1 MKKVRKSMSVILML
15 LIALF
20 SFSTVAFAST
30 TEQDGLKVEL
40 KTDKEN
46 YSLNEDIKI
55 NVTVSNTNDVAVE
68 HVKIDTL
75 LPEGFTLKDKGKST
89 SSEAVSI
96 PAGEKIK
103 FSVVAVVKDSNTET
117 SSQDNSKV
125 QSPVDKNNSGNG
137 TDNNGTTNTNKGND
151 KSPYTGG
158 DYAVMTGLGALFVIG
173 IILLILCLKRYRKKT
188 TKVIS
193 SVLCVVL
200 AVSSLVGLF
209 DFKASAENS
218 QEETNIAI
226 TDTSETNSISVS
238 EPIVVDNK
246 DYTISVNV
254 SYKKV
259 IILDNNEVSD
269 RSVYVPDEENIVT
282 DEELGISYVDNMI
295 IIVFDENASSSD
307 IYNVIKSI
315 NGTVVGKIQLINQ
328 YQVQIKECSLDELER
343 IVYDVEQN
351 DCVLFAHYDQAYK
364 NLECSVA
371 PNDPW
376 AGDVDTMDWEDAD
389 VDGSNWWLE
398 AIEAP
403 SAWDYNNKFS
413 RIKVGIVDNGFDTGH
428 EDLSVTFPE
437 NFGRL
442 NNKEDH
448 GTHVA
453 GIIGATPDNG
463 KGITGVVWNSELI
476 CFDYQATW
484 LQDVL
489 YDWSTDTMVYA
500 GFIFNVEAGAKVI
513 NFSLGMAGDYPNGI
527 TYPQSII
534 DDEGK
539 TASGYMA
546 TLLKKYDFVVV
557 QSAGN
562 GGVDAENAGMF
573 CSITSSN
580 CVDWGRGRAAKQNI
594 LNRLLIVAAV
604 QQSENGYMISEFS
617 DSGLQV
623 NICAPGGDG
632 SKKNDRDIYSTV
644 TGGLHGKYKAMP
656 GTSMA
661 APIVTGVASL
671 VWSVNNNFNGSE
683 VVDIVCSSTNVI
695 AVDNPTSTRTFGNH
709 PMVNAKLSVEEAIR
723 RTDVKGTISGRLKE
737 QGTNSPISNREVKI
751 YNENYTSDN
760 AMYTFV
766 DKTKTDSNGS
776 FKISLPV
783 GTYTLVIDNDGDNF
797 DNNYHYDTVEMKVN
811 VEANA
816 DTILLDDIILARRET
831 GIEGY
836 VYDNDD
842 LINNGK
848 NTPISDVTVEIYNNT
863 TSDLV
868 GTCKTNENG
877 KYSIAV
883 DKNGSYN
890 LVFKK
895 TGYMNET
902 KDMVF
907 VNGGFSDVTV
917 FMKKD
922 TSSDDNV
929 KFAGGDGTEANPYQ
943 VSTPEQLN
951 AVRNNLSAN
960 YVQINDID
968 MSDWGNW
975 EPIGTNDNQ
984 FVGNYNGQKYKI
996 INLTI
1001 NYSENNTSIGLFG
1014 YGAKSIIT
1022 NVNLEE
1028 FNINTLDMYDFTGS
1042 IVGYGGTLINCS
1054 ATGNINSKCY
1064 SGGGLAGIADVIE
1077 NCTFNGIMNFLC
1089 SSDFTF
1095 RKNLNIDILN
1105 MTNNYLSGCYGG
1117 ICGIGNKV
1125 SFSKTEGEFNAST
1138 TYQSFLGGIAGYS
1151 EIIKQCYN
1159 NANLKIQTNGNAS
1172 NCPEAYIGGISGVS
1186 KEVSDCY
1193 NIGSLVTI
1201 SQNYAG
1207 MVGGITG
1214 LGYGNYSNCY
1224 NVGALNNNSK
1234 YNWYK
1239 GGIIGLSPF
1248 KTSTVNYCYSNV
1260 KALAGNGN
1268 VQSKIK
1274 NTNSMYL
1281 TEEQFKDKSS
1291 FENFNFGD
1299 IWNMHSNANN
1309 GYPYLIVF
1317 EK

>member
-1 MKKVRKSMSVILML
+1 MINNKL
-15 LIALF
+15 LTNQEKHWL
-20 SFSTVAFAST
+20 SFMQT
-30 TEQDGLKVEL
+30 G
-40 KTDKEN
+40 DKEVDN
-46 YSLNEDIKI
+46 ILELQI
-55 NVTVSNTNDVAVE
+55 NNAV
-68 HVKIDTL
+68 IRRRY
-75 LPEGFTLKDKGKST
+75 DKYL
-89 SSEAVSI
+89 I
-96 PAGEKIK
+96 FIK
-103 FSVVAVVKDSNTET
+103 FSIPSNIQKINIE
-117 SSQDNSKV
+117 
-125 QSPVDKNNSGNG
+125 NG
-137 TDNNGTTNTNKGND
+137 TPIELRVFRDSKPPVQMFLHIKD
-151 KSPYTGG
+151 KY
-158 DYAVMTGLGALFVIG
+158 
-173 IILLILCLKRYRKKT
+173 IISRDEY
-188 TKVIS
+188 
-193 SVLCVVL
+193 
-200 AVSSLVGLF
+200 
-209 DFKASAENS
+209 
-218 QEETNIAI
+218 
-226 TDTSETNSISVS
+226 
-238 EPIVVDNK
+238 
-246 DYTISVNV
+246 
-254 SYKKV
+254 
-259 IILDNNEVSD
+259 DNNENLALTKAEECYNEIILYLGNRSD
-269 RSVYVPDEENIVT
+269 IENYGFSGFNIMVDFKFGITVGVPLQDLIEDNTNSVMSLRSINAKNSNSS
-282 DEELGISYVDNMI
+282 ISSYKSKVITLQPCYSDLKTS
-295 IIVFDENASSSD
+295 VFDEAATM
-307 IYNVIKSI
+307 I
-315 NGTVVGKIQLINQ
+315 
-328 YQVQIKECSLDELER
+328 
-343 IVYDVEQN
+343 
-351 DCVLFAHYDQAYK
+351 AK
-364 NLECSVA
+364 NT
-371 PNDPW
+371 N
-376 AGDVDTMDWEDAD
+376 
-389 VDGSNWWLE
+389 
-398 AIEAP
+398 
-403 SAWDYNNKFS
+403 Y
-413 RIKVGIVDNGFDTGH
+413 
-428 EDLSVTFPE
+428 TF
-437 NFGRL
+437 L
-442 NNKEDH
+442 NNLDDEQVTVETMKSLS
-448 GTHVA
+448 
-453 GIIGATPDNG
+453 
-463 KGITGVVWNSELI
+463 KYGVVILDSHGGNWGSRGYIICLSEK
-476 CFDYQATW
+476 ATEEKNKK
-484 LQDVL
+484 
-489 YDWSTDTMVYA
+489 Y
-500 GFIFNVEAGAKVI
+500 
-513 NFSLGMAGDYPNGI
+513 
-527 TYPQSII
+527 
-534 DDEGK
+534 
-539 TASGYMA
+539 TASGDLDNTIIDGGAFYIITQA
-546 TLLKKYDFVVV
+546 FFEKYYSQDDFKNTLIYLGTCF
-557 QSAGN
+557 
-562 GGVDAENAGMF
+562 GGDDNVE
-573 CSITSSN
+573 I
-580 CVDWGRGRAAKQNI
+580 RNI
-594 LNRLLIVAAV
+594 LNEKGAEAV
-604 QQSENGYMISEFS
+604 LTYKNTVFAEYNREMITTISERLTKGDTIQKAVKKAKQKHGNYDPYI
-617 DSGLQV
+617 DSKAGFWNQLWYKLGIIPKPNPAELILTGNNLSFKLATNPITEQITGQV
-623 NICAPGGDG
+623 LDANKNSPISNVKISCDELNINCITDINGKFTFYNKLPL
-632 SKKNDRDIYSTV
+632 SQHTFIFEHKNYQLKKITV
-644 TGGLHGKYKAMP
+644 NSSSYTMLDTVQLTPK
-656 GTSMA
+656 
-661 APIVTGVASL
+661 
-671 VWSVNNNFNGSE
+671 NGS
-683 VVDIVCSSTNVI
+683 I
-695 AVDNPTSTRTFGNH
+695 
-709 PMVNAKLSVEEAIR
+709 M
-723 RTDVKGTISGRLKE
+723 GRLKE

-751 YNENYTSDN
+751 YNENYTS
-760 AMYTFV
+760 V

-776 FKISLPV
+776 FKISLPF

-797 DNNYHYDTVEMKVN
+797 DNNYYYDTVEMKVN

-816 DTILLDDIILARRET
+816 DTVLLNDIILARREN
-831 GIEGY
+831 GITGY

-848 NTPISDVTVEIYNNT
+848 NTPISDVTIEIYNNT